1 MHFRR
6 RASEELHA
14 LGEGG
19 ALRAVC
25 APDAF
30 CALGIN
36 SLLTRFKTLQPVFA
50 FFGGVI
56 HQLHP
61 WDSHPAHRLPK
72 PCLSLVRID
81 ATVRRV
87 SLAYRAFIMKVWLC
101 IWFVLCLSDAILSR
115 FGPER
120 PTCWKLVS
128 NTQFQRTRLLQS
140 ACR

>member
-56 HQLHP
+56 HQLLP
-61 WDSHPAHRLPK
+61 RDSHPAHRLPK
-72 PCLSLVRID
+72 PRLCLVRID
-81 ATVRRV
+81 ATVRRA
-87 SLAYRAFIMKVWLC
+87 SLAYLISSAFIMKVWLC
-101 IWFVLCLSDAILSR
+101 I
-115 FGPER
+115 
-120 PTCWKLVS
+120 
-128 NTQFQRTRLLQS
+128 
-140 ACR
+140 

>member
-36 SLLTRFKTLQPVFA
+36 SLLTRFKTLQPVFR
-50 FFGGVI
+50 GCY
-56 HQLHP
+56 P
-61 WDSHPAHRLPK
+61 PASSAGQSSRPQAPK
-72 PCLSLVRID
+72 APLVF
-81 ATVRRV
+81 
-87 SLAYRAFIMKVWLC
+87 S
-101 IWFVLCLSDAILSR
+101 
-115 FGPER
+115 E
-120 PTCWKLVS
+120 
-128 NTQFQRTRLLQS
+128 N
-140 ACR
+140 

>member
-50 FFGGVI
+50 FFGGCYPSASSMG
-56 HQLHP
+56 Q
-61 WDSHPAHRLPK
+61 S
-72 PCLSLVRID
+72 
-81 ATVRRV
+81 
-87 SLAYRAFIMKVWLC
+87 
-101 IWFVLCLSDAILSR
+101 SR
-115 FGPER
+115 PQA
-120 PTCWKLVS
+120 P
-128 NTQFQRTRLLQS
+128 QALLEFS
-140 ACR
+140 EN